1 MKDPLIEMVQ
11 AQMRAEEARKLEAE
25 TMFQI
30 TSKTG
35 IQTASQTTSQTIPQ
49 TGVETASTAQKQG
62 KTVKLATA
70 EKTEKQDS
78 NNVSKNLETVSK
90 NSSKNEEK
98 NEFTEELGEEIP
110 EDETAK
116 IEGNSE
122 GDENYIKE
130 RPDPLLDM
138 VFDPGETTVDEQV
151 GKSTGASTK
160 SLDTLSSLGEMVLDY
175 LDNSKA
181 QLCAAIS
188 GKEAALFASD
198 QKAKKALIEAT
209 KTYVQEIGLKPPSP
223 TQTFLLAVGMW
234 LLPSLGLAGFERFKL
249 ARSKKKIKAIIPA
262 TEFPAPAEQ
271 VSDNQ
276 EPAPIDNT
284 PEEKEEEEAP
294 AEYKTEYQ
302 GTQIDYTKCKEYE
315 QTRRLFDRHAK
326 GTYRHLSDG
335 TYANVDLATEF
346 PSAIVLR
353 LLEAGKTNAE
363 IRATLY
369 GE

>member
-11 AQMRAEEARKLEAE
+11 AQMRAEEARKLEEE
-25 TMFQI
+25 TRFQI

-35 IQTASQTTSQTIPQ
+35 IQTTSQTIPQ
-49 TGVETASTAQKQG
+49 TTSQTEVETASTAQKQG

-90 NSSKNEEK
+90 NEEK
-98 NEFTEELGEEIP
+98 NEFIEGVDEEIP
-110 EDETAK
+110 EDEAAK

-138 VFDPGETTVDEQV
+138 VFDPGDTTVDEQI
-151 GKSTGASTK
+151 GKSTGESTK
-160 SLDTLSSLGEMVLDY
+160 SLDTLSALGEMVLDY

-198 QKAKKALIEAT
+198 KKAKKALIEAT
-209 KTYVQEIGLKPPSP
+209 KTYVQEIGLKPPTP
-223 TQTFLLAVGMW
+223 AQTFLLAVGMW

-249 ARSKKKIKAIIPA
+249 IRSKKEIKLITPVAP
-262 TEFPAPAEQ
+262 TPAPAEQ
-271 VSDNQ
+271 VSDTQ
-276 EPAPIDNT
+276 EPTPIESTPIENT
-284 PEEKEEEEAP
+284 PEEEAP
-294 AEYKTEYQ
+294 VQEKTEYQ

-335 TYANVDLATEF
+335 TYANVDLAAEF

-353 LLEAGKTNAE
+353 LLEADKTNAE